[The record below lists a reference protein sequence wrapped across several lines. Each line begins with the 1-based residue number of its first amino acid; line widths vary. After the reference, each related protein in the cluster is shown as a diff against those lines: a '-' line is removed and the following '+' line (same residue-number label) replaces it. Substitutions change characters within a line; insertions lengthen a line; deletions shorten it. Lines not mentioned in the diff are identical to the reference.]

1 MSDPMAI
8 TIIRKTYL
16 LSNAHLAEEI
26 NEYKSVDVQWRSPP
40 ATWVDGNVK
49 QGIYRTTW
57 IMFAQVK
64 FPVEINH
71 PRHGEGIA
79 YKKRMEV
86 HRYIENATLSNQ
98 LSKSKTVNIEEAR
111 AEWRFWINQH
121 FRRIMNLKD
130 EGWTHTKKMLGAEPC
145 IEDRPDGMYLRTNK
159 ETK

>member
-1 MSDPMAI
+1 MADPREI
-8 TIIRKTYL
+8 TIITKTHL
-16 LSNAHLAEEI
+16 ISNTHP
-26 NEYKSVDVQWRSPP
+26 SPDRWRPR
-40 ATWVDGNVK
+40 
-49 QGIYRTTW
+49 YRIHRPIW

-71 PRHGEGIA
+71 PRHGEAIA

>member
-1 MSDPMAI
+1 MSDPKAI
-8 TIIRKTYL
+8 TVIRKTYL

-26 NEYKSVDVQWRSPP
+26 NEHKSVDGD
-40 ATWVDGNVK
+40 AK
-49 QGIYRTTW
+49 QESYRTTW

-64 FPVEINH
+64 SPREINH
-71 PRHGEGIA
+71 PRHGPHIA
-79 YKKRMEV
+79 YEKRIEV
-86 HRYIENATLSNQ
+86 HRYTEHATLSDQ
-98 LSKSKTVNIEEAR
+98 LIKSKTVTIEEAR

>member
-1 MSDPMAI
+1 MSDPREI

-26 NEYKSVDVQWRSPP
+26 NVHKF
-40 ATWVDGNVK
+40 VDGDAK
-49 QGIYRTTW
+49 QESYRTTW
-57 IMFAQVK
+57 IMFAQIK
-64 FPVEINH
+64 RPVEIHH

-79 YKKRMEV
+79 YKKLMEV
-86 HRYIENATLSNQ
+86 HRYTEQSTLSDQ
-98 LSKSKTVNIEEAR
+98 LIKSKTVTIEEAR
-111 AEWRFWINQH
+111 AEWRFWTNQN